1 MQQGETIFDIENRHS
16 HSQRPQARK
25 RNTMQK
31 PVSPYRCSTS
41 TSSFTINGQVF
52 AIHIRRISLA
62 A

>member
-1 MQQGETIFDIENRHS
+1 
-16 HSQRPQARK
+16 
-25 RNTMQK
+25 MQK